1 MWSRDFYYGSVEP
14 QGQLDTFFLLKIN
27 TRNSRG
33 DRLLKVKHSIWMH
46 KTVKLTFQQ
55 EEIDFSVLTAVLT
68 LRQTRRSA
76 AAKTDSQSLKVTG
89 RVWTFI
95 TLIWHNLAFVGVQL
109 GNFNQWSAVSSWIEI
124 GLMRRASASLQDT
137 DTANK
142 LLKFRTLFPSD
153 EGNWLDRDA
162 DE

>member
-1 MWSRDFYYGSVEP
+1 
-14 QGQLDTFFLLKIN
+14 
-27 TRNSRG
+27 
-33 DRLLKVKHSIWMH
+33 MH

-55 EEIDFSVLTAVLT
+55 EEIDFSVLTACLT
-68 LRQTRRSA
+68 LRQARRSA

-109 GNFNQWSAVSSWIEI
+109 GNFNQRSAVSSWTEI
-124 GLMRRASASLQDT
+124 GSMCRASASQQDT

>member
-1 MWSRDFYYGSVEP
+1 
-14 QGQLDTFFLLKIN
+14 
-27 TRNSRG
+27 
-33 DRLLKVKHSIWMH
+33 MH

-55 EEIDFSVLTAVLT
+55 EEIDFSVLTAFLT

-95 TLIWHNLAFVGVQL
+95 TLIWHNLVFVGVQL
-109 GNFNQWSAVSSWIEI
+109 GNFNQWSAVSSWTEI
-124 GLMRRASASLQDT
+124 GLMCRASASLQDT

-142 LLKFRTLFPSD
+142 LPKFRTLFPSD

-162 DE
+162 DEYIWLAYLPVVMGTWWMYGCMDGGQDKYISWIGAAFHVVLS